1 MLLRFFPNLE
11 TIFPAVVFRL
21 TLKDC
26 GILTVI
32 IFSLKMCQYLRVSWI
47 FMESGLKLLIEK
59 IITRIHDLIVLW
71 SENNQTEE
79 KHFQI

>member
-1 MLLRFFPNLE
+1 
-11 TIFPAVVFRL
+11 
-21 TLKDC
+21 
-26 GILTVI
+26 
-32 IFSLKMCQYLRVSWI
+32 
-47 FMESGLKLLIEK
+47 MESGLKLLIEK